1 MNDYTAK
8 SPGTSQDYPEETMM
22 NLVKCLFTAM
32 AILLLSAGPLSAE
45 PAQQPSFVLGPG
57 DILEISVWK
66 DPDLTKQVI
75 VQPDGYLSFPLIGQV
90 LAGNR
95 TLDEIRSDIS
105 ERLKEYVSSPAV
117 AVLPVRLESYKVYV
131 LGKVNKPGV
140 FVLPHE
146 INVMQAL
153 SMGGGANPFADL
165 EDISI
170 LRQGPEEQQKLSFNY
185 KEVAKGKKL
194 EQNIRLKSGDV
205 VVVR

>member
-1 MNDYTAK
+1 M
-8 SPGTSQDYPEETMM
+8 
-22 NLVKCLFTAM
+22 
-32 AILLLSAGPLSAE
+32 
-45 PAQQPSFVLGPG
+45 
-57 DILEISVWK
+57 
-66 DPDLTKQVI
+66 
-75 VQPDGYLSFPLIGQV
+75 
-90 LAGNR
+90 
-95 TLDEIRSDIS
+95 
-105 ERLKEYVSSPAV
+105 
-117 AVLPVRLESYKVYV
+117 LPVRLESYKVYV